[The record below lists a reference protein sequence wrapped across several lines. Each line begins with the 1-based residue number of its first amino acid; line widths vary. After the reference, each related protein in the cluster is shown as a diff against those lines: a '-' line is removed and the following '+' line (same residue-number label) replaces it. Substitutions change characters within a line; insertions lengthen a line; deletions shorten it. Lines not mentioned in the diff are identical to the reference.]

1 MKTTKSTISV
11 MDGRYLVKT
20 ITYTPD
26 TQKALMILGHGAGA
40 GMEHRF
46 MENLATNLAKNGIG
60 TIRFNFPYIEQ
71 GRRSPSSP
79 AISEATI
86 KAAVDSVQQPVKI
99 PLLVG
104 GKSYGGRMASQ
115 AVAHGLLPGISGLVF
130 YGFPLHPPGK
140 PGNVRGEHL
149 KSIEIPM
156 LFLQGTRDKLANL
169 ELLQT
174 LLDQL
179 QPFARL
185 QVIEGADHS
194 FNMLK
199 SADITTE
206 EAQEKL
212 AVLTTKWAEY
222 L

>member
-1 MKTTKSTISV
+1 M
-11 MDGRYLVKT
+11 
-20 ITYTPD
+20 
-26 TQKALMILGHGAGA
+26 Q
-40 GMEHRF
+40 HRF
-46 MENLATNLAKNGIG
+46 MENLAVNLAENGIG
-60 TIRFNFPYIEQ
+60 TIRYNFPYIEQ

-86 KAAVDSVQQPVKI
+86 KAVVDSVQSKDI

-115 AVAHGLLPGISGLVF
+115 AQAHALLSGVSGLVL

-140 PGNVRGEHL
+140 PGSVRGDHL

-156 LFLQGTRDKLANL
+156 LFLQGSRDKLADL
-169 ELLQT
+169 ALLQP
-174 LLDQL
+174 LLEQL

-199 SADITTE
+199 SADSTTE
-206 EAQEKL
+206 EVQQKL
-212 AVLTTKWAEY
+212 AVLTANWVEN